1 MLPSEAYSV
10 PYVSTLFSDSS
21 GRFPPLDR
29 NDPFFSRSKTLTFES
44 PGVLLQLATTTLL
57 LRRAPLVW
65 TLGSGASLGV
75 AGGTLYSF
83 LYAAKAEPGGVKE
96 EAQRVKGSVIGAGD
110 AKR

>member
-1 MLPSEAYSV
+1 M
-10 PYVSTLFSDSS
+10 
-21 GRFPPLDR
+21 
-29 NDPFFSRSKTLTFES
+29 
-44 PGVLLQLATTTLL
+44 LLQLATTTLL
-57 LRRAPLVW
+57 LRRAPLIW